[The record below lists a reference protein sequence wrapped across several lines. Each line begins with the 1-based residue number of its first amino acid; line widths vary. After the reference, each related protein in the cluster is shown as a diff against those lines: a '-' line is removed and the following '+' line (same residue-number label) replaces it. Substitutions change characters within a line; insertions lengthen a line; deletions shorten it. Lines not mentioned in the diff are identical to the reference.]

1 MPDVLTDQT
10 RPIDLDQ
17 VTALEQ
23 PDRPVHLRDEAGH
36 RGLAGAGIPQED
48 QMLAGRH
55 LGQPPLAPLA
65 LDPEERDQGR
75 HLLLHRIEAH
85 ERVDLGLDLVE
96 WAGWT
101 GAPVAVT
108 ADVDTTFCLS
118 VRVGAGLAESPPE
131 VAWSPEHAQDSTDQ
145 SSADG
150 VRALRAPERRPVRPG
165 RSEVTTLHRQPAGR
179 NVPCTN
185 RSTIEVG
192 RACAATRRSSRAL
205 VSFHP
210 KLFSIAVGGAMLF
223 ALATV
228 ASSIAVQWVIDHVI
242 VPRFD
247 PSGDDDLATS
257 TVVAGCLA
265 IVLIGVVRVIG
276 VILRRSF
283 AGITEWR
290 TAESLSSQVI
300 DQLVDQPPSW
310 HQRQSDGQLL
320 ARAGVDVDT
329 SVSVMAPI
337 PFATGTVLMVVVA
350 GAWLIYTDV
359 VMGLV
364 AVAVFPMLMILNVVY
379 EHKVSRHFDDAQQAI
394 GEFSGAVH
402 ESFEAVQL
410 VKAYG
415 AQDRE
420 TDRLSAMAGKV
431 RDARIK
437 AVMIRG
443 TFEAVLDTLPSLAN
457 IGLVVLGAFRVD
469 SGDVTV
475 GELSGFIF
483 MFTLLVF
490 PLRLIG
496 YALSELPHSFTG
508 YRRVR
513 ATVDDPLDP
522 DPEHTIAVAEPPAG
536 VRLDSVS
543 FTFPDEQHAV
553 ISGADAVIES
563 GTVAAF
569 VGPTGAGKSTLLD
582 LTAGLL
588 APTSG
593 TVHLAPGPRAVVLQ
607 EPFLFSGTVRDNVLV
622 AAQLDDDE
630 VWAALELASAD
641 GFVRDLPSALDTVVG
656 ERGVTLSGGQRQ
668 RVALARA
675 LARRPEILL
684 LDDTTSALDPTTE
697 MRVLDRLRH
706 ALSDTTVVM
715 IASRPSTISLA
726 DDVVFV
732 RDGRITAH
740 GPHAELMS
748 SVPAYRKLVEAFE
761 TDREAPVGGSS

>member
-1 MPDVLTDQT
+1 MP
-10 RPIDLDQ
+10 
-17 VTALEQ
+17 Q
-23 PDRPVHLRDEAGH
+23 PV
-36 RGLAGAGIPQED
+36 
-48 QMLAGRH
+48 
-55 LGQPPLAPLA
+55 
-65 LDPEERDQGR
+65 EERGR
-75 HLLLHRIEAH
+75 
-85 ERVDLGLDLVE
+85 ER
-96 WAGWT
+96 
-101 GAPVAVT
+101 
-108 ADVDTTFCLS
+108 
-118 VRVGAGLAESPPE
+118 
-131 VAWSPEHAQDSTDQ
+131 
-145 SSADG
+145 
-150 VRALRAPERRPVRPG
+150 LRRYASFV
-165 RSEVTTLHRQPAGR
+165 
-179 NVPCTN
+179 
-185 RSTIEVG
+185 
-192 RACAATRRSSRAL
+192 RAL

-223 ALATV
+223 AVATV

-247 PSGDDDLATS
+247 PSEGEQLVTS
-257 TVVAGCLA
+257 TIVFGCLA
-265 IVLIGVVRVIG
+265 IIVIGVFRVIG

-290 TAESLSSQVI
+290 TAESLAGQVI

-364 AVAVFPMLMILNVVY
+364 AVAVFPLLMVLNVIY
-379 EHKVSRHFDDAQQAI
+379 EQRVSRHFDDAQEAI

-420 TDRLSAMAGKV
+420 TERLSVMAGKI
-431 RDARIK
+431 RDARVK

-443 TFEAVLDTLPSLAN
+443 TFEAVLDTLPSLTN
-457 IGLVVLGAFRVD
+457 IGLVVLGAYRVE
-469 SGDVTV
+469 SGEVSV

-513 ATVDDPLDP
+513 ATVDDPFDLDP
-522 DPEHTIAVAEPPAG
+522 EDSILVADEPLG
-536 VRLDSVS
+536 VRLDAVS
-543 FTFPDEQHAV
+543 FTFPDEVHSVVALATV
-553 ISGADAVIES
+553 EIER
-563 GTVAAF
+563 GTVTAF
-569 VGPTGAGKSTLLD
+569 VGPTGSGKSTLLD

-588 APTSG
+588 APTTG
-593 TVHLAPGPRAVVLQ
+593 TVELAPGPRAVVLQ
-607 EPFLFSGTVRDNVLV
+607 EPFLFSGTVRDNVVV
-622 AAQLDDDE
+622 ASDIDDDA
-630 VWAALELASAD
+630 VWEALRLASAD
-641 GFVRDLPSALDTVVG
+641 RFVRDLPAALDTVVG

-675 LARRPEILL
+675 LARRPAILL
-684 LDDTTSALDPTTE
+684 LDDTTSALDPATE
-697 MRVLDRLRH
+697 MSVLDRLRG
-706 ALSDTTVVM
+706 ALTETTVVM
-715 IASRPSTISLA
+715 VASRPSTISLA
-726 DDVVFV
+726 DDVVYV
-732 RDGRITAH
+732 AGGRIRAH
-740 GPHAELMS
+740 GPHEHLMAT
-748 SVPAYRKLVEAFE
+748 VPEYRQLVEAFE
-761 TDREAPVGGSS
+761 TDRAATVGGAS